1 MNVDPQAV
9 KNLYAE
15 ERHAAI
21 LELARAAGR
30 VDVGVLAAEFSVT
43 PETVRRDLTLLERRG
58 LLRRVH
64 GGAIPVERLGFE
76 PGLPARDAV
85 MGPEKERIA
94 RAALEELPAEGAV
107 LLDAG
112 TTTSRLAE
120 ILPSDLELT
129 VVTNAIPIAMTLSTR
144 PNVTVLT
151 VGGRV
156 RGRTL
161 AMVDEWALRVLADT
175 FVDVA
180 FIGTN
185 GVSTERGLTTPDA
198 AEAAVKRAMVRA
210 ARRVV
215 VLADHT
221 KVGNDCFAR
230 FGDLDEVDTLI
241 TDSGLDETL
250 AAELQAGGPRVVR
263 A

>member
-1 MNVDPQAV
+1 MNRTKD
-9 KNLYAE
+9 NMYLE
-15 ERHAAI
+15 ERQGAI
-21 LELARAAGR
+21 LDRARAAGR
-30 VDVGVLAAEFSVT
+30 VDVSALASEFNVT
-43 PETVRRDLTLLERRG
+43 PETVRRDLTSLERHG

-76 PGLPARDAV
+76 PGLNAREET
-85 MGPEKERIA
+85 MGAEKGRIA
-94 RAALEELPAEGAV
+94 SAALEQVPAEGAI

-112 TTTSRLAE
+112 TTTARLAE
-120 ILPSDLELT
+120 LLPSDRELT
-129 VVTNAIPIAMTLSTR
+129 VVTNAVPIATTLSAR
-144 PNVTVLT
+144 PNMTVLT

-161 AMVDEWALRVLADT
+161 AMVDEWALRVLADLY
-175 FVDVA
+175 VDVA
-180 FIGTN
+180 FLGAN
-185 GVSTERGLTTPDA
+185 GVSVERGLTTPDV

-221 KVGNDCFAR
+221 KIGNDCFAR
-230 FGDLDEVDTLI
+230 FGDLGEVDTLV
-241 TDSGLDETL
+241 TDSGLDPVL
-250 AAELQAGGPRVVR
+250 AGDLQAAGPRVVL